1 MLSKRWVCPFRL
13 LRNYLVALIACK
25 RQHGRERRLGFQ
37 FPAPKQA
44 RMVGTIPNAACD
56 RMLEMWPQAGV
67 NFDIGRG
74 AHPTAPEDGR
84 APRDAEV
91 TAATRVLSDRIAAAA
106 GKAHAL
112 HVMAS
117 NRYRFIILFF
127 IF

>member
-1 MLSKRWVCPFRL
+1 MSDFIMDAFKKVGLSFWL

-56 RMLEMWPQAGV
+56 RMLEMWPQAGGNCHV
-67 NFDIGRG
+67 GRG
-74 AHPTAPEDGR
+74 AHPTVPEDGR

-91 TAATRVLSDRIAAAA
+91 AAA

-112 HVMAS
+112 HLMAS